1 MRLFAIG
8 DLHLQGGDDKPMNVF
23 GDHWDNHFQRI
34 GEDWRARVGEED
46 MVLIPGDISWA
57 MQLPAARPD
66 LQEIGALPGRKL
78 ICKGNHDYWW
88 SSITQVRASL
98 PEGMKAL
105 QHDAVETDAAVIC
118 GSRGWMFPTAET
130 ALSQED
136 EKVLARELIRLEMSL
151 QAAVKLNP
159 EKPLVVMMHYPPL
172 YDMERDTPFTRLFAK
187 YPVHTVVYGHLHGAG
202 IRAGY
207 NGTWGGVQYRLVS
220 CDALDFRLAEIPLDD
235 AENEKIC

>member
-34 GEDWRARVGEED
+34 CEDWRARVGEED
-46 MVLIPGDISWA
+46 VVLIPGDISWA
-57 MQLPAARPD
+57 MQLPNAVLD
-66 LQEIGALPGRKL
+66 LKEIGALPGRKL

-98 PEGMKAL
+98 PEGMEAL
-105 QHDAVETDAAVIC
+105 QHSAVETEEAVIC
-118 GSRGWMFPTAET
+118 GSRGWVFPTAET
-130 ALSQED
+130 TLSKED
-136 EKVLARELIRLEMSL
+136 EKILARELMRLEMAI
-151 QAAVKLNP
+151 QAALKLNAD
-159 EKPLVVMMHYPPL
+159 KPLVVMMHFPPL

-207 NGTWGGVQYRLVS
+207 NGEWEGVQYRLTS
-220 CDALDFRLAEIPLDD
+220 CDALGFVMAEVPLMSSDD
-235 AENEKIC
+235 KIC